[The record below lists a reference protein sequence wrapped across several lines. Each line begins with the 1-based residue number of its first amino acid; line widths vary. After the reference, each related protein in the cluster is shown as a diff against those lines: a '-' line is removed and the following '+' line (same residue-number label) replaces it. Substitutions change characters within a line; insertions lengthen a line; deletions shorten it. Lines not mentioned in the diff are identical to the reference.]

1 MKCELLYLDI
11 DGDLITS
18 DEYDD
23 IFELIDAAKG
33 IIEDFET
40 YGNNKVASLVSIT
53 EVGDECELWTNEA
66 LINQSE
72 LEM

>member
-40 YGNNKVASLVSIT
+40 YGNNKVASLVSIS
-53 EVGDECELWTNEA
+53 EVGDECELWTNDD
-66 LINQSE
+66 LIKGVDYE
-72 LEM
+72 L